1 MRDVRPEN
9 GSHEEQ
15 RTSMNVAMDMLN
27 GKQGFGLL
35 ESAEVLGPRQRL
47 EDG

>member
-1 MRDVRPEN
+1 
-9 GSHEEQ
+9 
-15 RTSMNVAMDMLN
+15 MNVAMDMLN